1 MRNITFSMRPIALT
15 NIWRPA
21 NATHYTLQMVRSD
34 PSESNSVGPT
44 ARPTRHMLLLASL
57 LLAVFTASALPK
69 KTAPRGATS
78 AAASEDAGKSAKPE
92 KTAYD
97 YVLPSA
103 DGKNIPVASFK
114 GKYLLIVN
122 LARQSSYNSQLP
134 ALIKLSETY
143 RDRGLVV
150 IGVPSNDFGASEPG
164 SDQEIQKFYADAK
177 ASFLVTAVSKLTGD
191 DALPLYLYL
200 AHPAATAPAET
211 VHWNYTKFF
220 IDPGGKMIARLD
232 PDVAPDSPE
241 MLATVEQILAKRYK
255 PADDAQKKPLD
266 IASSSNN

>member
-1 MRNITFSMRPIALT
+1 
-15 NIWRPA
+15 
-21 NATHYTLQMVRSD
+21 MVRSHF
-34 PSESNSVGPT
+34 SESSRVST
-44 ARPTRHMLLLASL
+44 KARAIRHTLLLTSL
-57 LLAVFTASALPK
+57 LLAVSAISALPK
-69 KTAPRGATS
+69 KAGSRHATTGTT
-78 AAASEDAGKSAKPE
+78 SEDAAKPAKPE

-103 DGKNIPVASFK
+103 DGKNIPVSSFK

-134 ALIKLSETY
+134 ALIKLNEIY
-143 RDRGLVV
+143 RDRGLIV

-164 SDQEIQKFYADAK
+164 SDAEIQKFYADAK
-177 ASFLVTAVSKLTGD
+177 AKFLITAVSKLTGD

-200 AHPAATAPAET
+200 AHPAPTGAADA

-220 IDPGGKMIARLD
+220 VDPSGKVIARLD

-241 MLATVEQILAKRYK
+241 MLATIEQILANRYK
-255 PADDAQKKPLD
+255 PAGDAQKKPLD
-266 IASSSNN
+266 VASSGND

>member
-1 MRNITFSMRPIALT
+1 
-15 NIWRPA
+15 
-21 NATHYTLQMVRSD
+21 MVCSD
-34 PSESNSVGPT
+34 SAESSCVSRKAPVIPH
-44 ARPTRHMLLLASL
+44 ALLLASL
-57 LLAVFTASALPK
+57 LLMVSSSQALPK
-69 KTAPRGATS
+69 KTPSHHAPPATTPQD
-78 AAASEDAGKSAKPE
+78 AAGKSASPA

-103 DGKNIPVASFK
+103 DGKNIPVSGFK

-134 ALIKLSETY
+134 ALIKLNETY

-164 SDQEIQKFYADAK
+164 TDAEIQKFYADTK

-200 AHPAATAPAET
+200 TQPAPTSAADA

-220 IDPGGKMIARLD
+220 VDPNGKMIARLD
-232 PDVAPDSPE
+232 PDVTPDSPE
-241 MLATVEQILAKRYK
+241 MLATIEQILANRYK
-255 PADDAQKKPLD
+255 PAGDAQKKALD
-266 IASSSNN
+266 IASSGND

>member
-1 MRNITFSMRPIALT
+1 
-15 NIWRPA
+15 
-21 NATHYTLQMVRSD
+21 
-34 PSESNSVGPT
+34 
-44 ARPTRHMLLLASL
+44 MLLLASL
-57 LLAVFTASALPK
+57 LLAVSTTSALPK

-78 AAASEDAGKSAKPE
+78 ATTSEDASKTAKPE

-103 DGKNIPVASFK
+103 DGKNIPVLSFK

-150 IGVPSNDFGASEPG
+150 IGIPSNDFGASEPG

-177 ASFLVTAVSKLTGD
+177 ASFLITAVSKLTGD
-191 DALPLYLYL
+191 DAIPLYLYL
-200 AHPAATAPAET
+200 AHPSATAAADG

-220 IDPGGKMIARLD
+220 IDPSGKMIARLD
-232 PDVAPDSPE
+232 PDVTPDSPE
-241 MLATVEQILAKRYK
+241 MLATIEQILAKRYK
-255 PADDAQKKPLD
+255 PAGDAQKKPLD
-266 IASSSNN
+266 IASSSND

>member
-1 MRNITFSMRPIALT
+1 
-15 NIWRPA
+15 
-21 NATHYTLQMVRSD
+21 
-34 PSESNSVGPT
+34 
-44 ARPTRHMLLLASL
+44 MLLLASL
-57 LLAVFTASALPK
+57 LLAVSTTSALPK

-78 AAASEDAGKSAKPE
+78 ATTSEDASKTAKPE

-103 DGKNIPVASFK
+103 DGKNIPVLSFK

-150 IGVPSNDFGASEPG
+150 IGIPSNDFGASEPG
-164 SDQEIQKFYADAK
+164 SDPEIQKFYADAK
-177 ASFLVTAVSKLTGD
+177 ASFLVTVVSKLTGD
-191 DALPLYLYL
+191 DAIPLYLYL
-200 AHPAATAPAET
+200 AHPSATAAADG

-220 IDPGGKMIARLD
+220 IDPSGKMIARLD
-232 PDVAPDSPE
+232 PDVTPDSPE
-241 MLATVEQILAKRYK
+241 MLATIEQILAKRYK
-255 PADDAQKKPLD
+255 PAGDAQKKPLD
-266 IASSSNN
+266 IASSSND